1 MKNVHAKFDLKQ
13 VSKVPYKV
21 SQSDPEFTQFS
32 TRYDPETSSI
42 WCWLRPE
49 PRPCLNATLVDEMML
64 LQQQLTTTYKEQGPD
79 TIWPFQHLILASQL
93 PGVYSLGGDL
103 ELFKQC
109 IENKDEENKMEK
121 IMSIIKAIR
130 NIKSDMNIP
139 YNKKIDLYLNI
150 HEQDKLKLIEENTHY
165 IKTMIKTKSLELGK
179 GIKKPEYSATAVL
192 EGVEIFIPL
201 KGIINISEEI
211 DRLEKKLNKINNELN
226 VIFKKIN
233 NEDFLSRA
241 PEDIVNKERDKANNL
256 RDIKKRLENNLKS
269 FK

>member
-1 MKNVHAKFDLKQ
+1 MPFITEEIWQKLPHKGESIM
-13 VSKVPYKV
+13 VSPWP
-21 SQSDPEFTQFS
+21 Q
-32 TRYDPETSSI
+32 
-42 WCWLRPE
+42 
-49 PRPCLNATLVDEMML
+49 
-64 LQQQLTTTYKEQGPD
+64 YKEE
-79 TIWPFQHLILASQL
+79 
-93 PGVYSLGGDL
+93 Y
-103 ELFKQC
+103 
-109 IENKDEENKMEK
+109 ENKDAENNMEK

-150 HEQDKLKLIEENTHY
+150 HEQDKLKLIEANTDY
-165 IKTMIKTKSLELGK
+165 IKTMIKTKSLEVGK

-192 EGVEIFIPL
+192 EGIEIFIPL

-211 DRLEKKLNKINNELN
+211 ARLEKKLNKINNELN

-241 PEDIVNKERDKANNL
+241 PKDIVKKERVKADDL
-256 RDIKKRLENNLKS
+256 RGIKERLENNLKS